1 MENDRRETCDR
12 LRICK
17 IYFFA
22 GIAFLPFL
30 WLVNVVWFFRDAFFG
45 PPSNT
50 RKKFQLYVAL
60 SFIGALI
67 WIVGLVA
74 WSIVYH
80 QKRISWGYLGD
91 RLSFNIPP
99 GEL

>member
-1 MENDRRETCDR
+1 MENGRRETCDR

-50 RKKFQLYVAL
+50 RKKFQLC
-60 SFIGALI
+60 
-67 WIVGLVA
+67 
-74 WSIVYH
+74 
-80 QKRISWGYLGD
+80 KRCFEFYRCFDLDCRPGCLEHSLPSKENFLG
-91 RLSFNIPP
+91 IPW
-99 GEL
+99 